1 MSVVPI
7 LFISAGC
14 GILDTPTPRTS
25 ERPDKYEEQVH
36 MPKALS
42 LYREGDNVYIH
53 RINGNGAFKKRL
65 NELGFRRGK
74 YLSIV
79 KYAPLK
85 DPMEVELGGYHVSLR
100 VEEADRIQV
109 DTEAPQLQ

>member
-1 MSVVPI
+1 MSVDSI
-7 LFISAGC
+7 LFISGGC
-14 GILDTPTPRTS
+14 GILEIATPRAS
-25 ERPDKYEEQVH
+25 KRQEKYEGQDH

-42 LYREGDNVYIH
+42 LYREGDSVYIH

-65 NELGFRRGK
+65 LELGFRRGK
-74 YLSIV
+74 QLSIV

-85 DPMEVELGGYHVSLR
+85 DPMEVELGGYHISLR

-109 DTEAPQLQ
+109 DTEEPQLH